1 MNPSRCQILFGYTPP
16 DDHVGI
22 WRMPN
27 TTSVA
32 VVIPKPDDSWLLF
45 FSLLSIVVD
54 TAVDGG
60 RHGGAGSGRL
70 VLQAARNNGSSYG
83 TETGSPTPPR
93 QHIQQQQQQQQPP
106 TTPAEPPRTLLRG
119 ILSQQP
125 SVTAGGSSTSS
136 NAGAAVLGLV
146 NLHSILQP
154 GHPALRPAG
163 PSDQAYHHLHHQ
175 QQQQQQLRHPS
186 LVQAHHP
193 HVKPGNETAE
203 LVTCKMTNWGAHPGC
218 GSNWPPWERVR
229 SITDPPGRPVGHTWG
244 QFFDKQGSPPS
255 AKTTLRESGHLLSHA
270 RGPKLDTNTSSRVCL
285 FWQILSLSLLGRRE
299 MGGRKVIHDQLSC
312 DDDESLSRVD
322 SWEIDRK

>member
-1 MNPSRCQILFGYTPP
+1 MNPSRCQILFRYTPP

-175 QQQQQQLRHPS
+175 QQQLRHPS

-203 LVTCKMTNWGAHPGC
+203 LVTCKMTNWGAHPGG

-255 AKTTLRESGHLLSHA
+255 AKNYFTRERPFSFPRERAEIRHKHVESSLFVL
-270 RGPKLDTNTSSRVCL
+270 TNS
-285 FWQILSLSLLGRRE
+285 LSLSAWPSWDGR
-299 MGGRKVIHDQLSC
+299 S
-312 DDDESLSRVD
+312 
-322 SWEIDRK
+322 